1 MQSGTLRHRITLQ
14 TFTTAPDSYGEPIKT
29 WSDLA
34 TVWAAVEPLTG
45 REYFQAQQTHA
56 EVTYRVRI
64 RYRADVVPTMRIA
77 HAGKTLEILAAI
89 DVGERRREM
98 HLMCRE
104 LT

>member
-1 MQSGTLRHRITLQ
+1 MQIGTLRHRITLQ
-14 TFTTAPDSYGEPIKT
+14 SYTAAPDSYGDPIKA

-34 TVWAAVEPLTG
+34 DVWAAVEPLTG

-64 RYRADVVPTMRIA
+64 RYRGDVVPTMRIA
-77 HAGKTLEILAAI
+77 YTGKTLEILAVI

-98 HLMCRE
+98 HLMCRD